1 MTAIRPPGLSTRTIS
16 ASTPLSSGMCSI
28 TSEMITTSKDSSG
41 NGRLSASPSIAVAV
55 APSGAS
61 PASFIAANHFA
72 TSRISSPFWS
82 RATTWAPRR

>member
-1 MTAIRPPGLSTRTIS
+1 M
-16 ASTPLSSGMCSI
+16 
-28 TSEMITTSKDSSG
+28 TSEMITTSK
-41 NGRLSASPSIAVAV
+41 RLVGERQVERVALHRG
-55 APSGAS
+55 ARWRPPGAS

>member
-1 MTAIRPPGLSTRTIS
+1 M
-16 ASTPLSSGMCSI
+16 

-41 NGRLSASPSIAVAV
+41 KGSASASPSMAVAV

-82 RATTWAPRR
+82 SATTWAPRR

>member
-1 MTAIRPPGLSTRTIS
+1 MRPPGLSTRTIS

-41 NGRLSASPSIAVAV
+41 KGRARASPSIAVAV

-61 PASFIAANHFA
+61 PASFIAANHVA
-72 TSRISSPFWS
+72 TSRISSPFRS